1 MTTEIEFSD
10 WITIGIKNGWCGAP
24 VCSTHDGIPQ
34 SREEDEAWEEG
45 SDPCV
50 HIVRLYSDKDEKTA
64 VEENHAPSVWRDHYT
79 R

>member
-1 MTTEIEFSD
+1 MSETMDFAE
-10 WITIGIKNGWCGAP
+10 WVKIGITNGWCGAP

-34 SREEDEAWEEG
+34 SKAEDDQWEEG
-45 SDPCV
+45 EDPCIHV
-50 HIVRLYSDKDEKTA
+50 IRLYWDKDEQKA